1 MVIVL
6 AFERKPILAPATNDT
21 LLELPFKL
29 KLVATGTFGPEIVTV
44 CPVWLSVMLFPPTS
58 VIPPDV
64 MFVVAPAVLPLEICS
79 ELKTVE
85 LFVAATVIV
94 LAFELRE
101 IPAPATIDNAPV
113 DPFRAETLFSALLEA
128 LIVRVRDPAPD
139 ALAREM
145 LFPPTIARLTA
156 VPVTLVPP
164 PLRDCVP
171 AAPVPP
177 LAPIIEML

>member
-1 MVIVL
+1 
-6 AFERKPILAPATNDT
+6 
-21 LLELPFKL
+21 
-29 KLVATGTFGPEIVTV
+29 
-44 CPVWLSVMLFPPTS
+44 MLFPPTK

-64 MFVVAPAVLPLEICS
+64 MFVVTPAVLPEEICS

-94 LAFELRE
+94 LALELRE

-128 LIVRVRDPAPD
+128 LIVRVRDPAPE
-139 ALAREM
+139 ALANEM
-145 LFPPTIARLTA
+145 LFPPTTAKLTA

-164 PLRDCVP
+164 PLNDCVA
-171 AAPVPP
+171 AAPAPP
-177 LAPIIEML
+177 LAPITEMLCPFCDRVILLPPIHTPVPVETSEVAPAVFPVMEICGPMYTLGLFNGMKT

>member
-1 MVIVL
+1 MIVL
-6 AFERKPILAPATNDT
+6 AFDEKPMLAPATKD
-21 LLELPFKL
+21 K
-29 KLVATGTFGPEIVTV
+29 
-44 CPVWLSVMLFPPTS
+44 
-58 VIPPDV
+58 
-64 MFVVAPAVLPLEICS
+64 APL
-79 ELKTVE
+79 
-85 LFVAATVIV
+85 
-94 LAFELRE
+94 
-101 IPAPATIDNAPV
+101 